1 MSKISHQYT
10 AIYWF
15 LSRKSVM
22 RLHLSCGCQPCDLGM
37 DKSIHRLS
45 DHVPFSLLRWRKF
58 QQESVQLCA
67 GRSKLLMAVELQ
79 FYDDK
84 YLWADIITHLGY
96 FLVSLCFLSSGL
108 YQLFPH
114 FSFDHFPLF
123 FLDLFSPFAFKSLWF
138 SSMSWSNK
146 LYTSNG
152 QIVAY

>member
-96 FLVSLCFLSSGL
+96 FLVSLCFLS
-108 YQLFPH
+108 
-114 FSFDHFPLF
+114 
-123 FLDLFSPFAFKSLWF
+123 FLRSLPTISPFLFWSLSF
-138 SSMSWSNK
+138 I
-146 LYTSNG
+146 LLG
-152 QIVAY
+152 FVFPFCI